1 MTRVP
6 RSLVLGLAFAMLT
19 MAGSVRGAEAPRDEP
34 LWLVTEG
41 EAMLAS
47 PPTARAVAE
56 LPKNGPVIKIQTP
69 PIGAELSP
77 PFALDVLF
85 EPRLGGTAA
94 KMETLKVTYLKVI
107 EVDVTD
113 RFKPYI
119 KDNRLFVEKA
129 NVPQG
134 RHRLKIT
141 ITDLDGRTTAEIFQV
156 TVK

>member
-1 MTRVP
+1 MKRVALP
-6 RSLVLGLAFAMLT
+6 LLLGAILSI
-19 MAGSVRGAEAPRDEP
+19 AGVASAGAVGDEP
-34 LWLVTEG
+34 IWLVTEG

-47 PPTARAVAE
+47 PPAARGSAE
-56 LPKNGPVIKIQTP
+56 LPKNGPIIKIERPASMTD
-69 PIGAELSP
+69 LSP
-77 PFALDVLF
+77 PFPVEVVF
-85 EPRLGGTAA
+85 EPRPGGTPP
-94 KMETLKVTYLKVI
+94 KMESLRVTYLKIV

-134 RHRLKIT
+134 RHRLKIS
-141 ITDLDGRTTAEIFQV
+141 ITDQDGRTTAEILQV